1 MKKIYVLDTS
11 VYLTSS
17 NSIYAFKSH
26 DIAIPIKVLEEID
39 NHKKRQDVIGSNARH
54 LIRILDG
61 LREKGSLHTGVRLAK
76 GQGIVRIIN
85 SRLATLPVDLN
96 PDIADNKI
104 IACALRLTQDE
115 PTKKIILVSRDINMR
130 VIANSLNLI
139 AEDFNCEHAIERGE
153 SLFTGTTDIIL
164 SDEEITS
171 FYDAAS
177 LGLSIEKTNIFAP
190 YANEYVVLKSDEKT
204 IAGEGRFDLKTNSI
218 KPISKRVKP
227 IFGIKAKNTEQNY
240 ALDLLLDV
248 NIPIVTLIG
257 SAGSGKT
264 LCALAAGLEQVL
276 QGKIYKKL
284 IVSRPVQPVGR
295 DIGFLPGTLEEKM
308 MPWLRPIQD
317 NLEFLLS
324 GKDIFQTYIEKGIIE
339 MEAISYIRGRSIPDT
354 FMIIDEAQNL
364 TVHELKTIITRVGEK
379 TKIVLTGD
387 IEQIDN
393 AYIDDTSNGLSYAVE
408 KFKTSELAGHI
419 TLLRGERSAVAS
431 LAARIL

>member
-1 MKKIYVLDTS
+1 M
-11 VYLTSS
+11 
-17 NSIYAFKSH
+17 
-26 DIAIPIKVLEEID
+26 
-39 NHKKRQDVIGSNARH
+39 
-54 LIRILDG
+54 
-61 LREKGSLHTGVRLAK
+61 
-76 GQGIVRIIN
+76 
-85 SRLATLPVDLN
+85 
-96 PDIADNKI
+96 
-104 IACALRLTQDE
+104 
-115 PTKKIILVSRDINMR
+115 
-130 VIANSLNLI
+130 
-139 AEDFNCEHAIERGE
+139 
-153 SLFTGTTDIIL
+153 
-164 SDEEITS
+164 
-171 FYDAAS
+171 
-177 LGLSIEKTNIFAP
+177 
-190 YANEYVVLKSDEKT
+190 
-204 IAGEGRFDLKTNSI
+204 
-218 KPISKRVKP
+218 
-227 IFGIKAKNTEQNY
+227 
-240 ALDLLLDV
+240 